1 MFYAVRT
8 EQYCILSELVEE
20 REDFGIT
27 TASRTGDLAGDD
39 HLPTLQAYN
48 RYWSPGLSMLSRI
61 KKKIET
67 KERNCSPWLS
77 FVRLSSL

>member
-1 MFYAVRT
+1 MLYAVRT
-8 EQYCILSELVEE
+8 EQYYILSEPVEE

-61 KKKIET
+61 KKTLRPKKET
-67 KERNCSPWLS
+67 ADHGL
-77 FVRLSSL
+77 VL